1 MVSISVESTNGRSK
15 IFRKKNP
22 RKFDKA
28 KIEFAAHK
36 FTTI

>member
-1 MVSISVESTNGRSK
+1 MVDQKYSE
-15 IFRKKNP
+15 KKNP